1 MKTFKALSALL
12 NYPSAELQEA
22 VGDIRRVLTE
32 ERQVPTDTLAP
43 LLSRLREIDLFELQA
58 DYVDLFDRTPRLSLY
73 LFEHIHGD
81 SRERGRAMVDL
92 HRLYRRHG
100 LELDTREL
108 PDYLPLFLEFLST
121 LPGDEA
127 QALLAETVHILTAL
141 ETRLTERGSEYAAV
155 LTALVKLADTQPDP
169 RAVAGLRNLPDAA
182 PETLDQEW
190 EEAPVSFGPGCEQG
204 KHMERPL
211 AAKRK

>member
-22 VGDIRRVLTE
+22 AGDIRRVLTE
-32 ERQVPTDTLAP
+32 EKRVPTDTLAP
-43 LLSRLREIDLFELQA
+43 LLRRLRETDLFELQA
-58 DYVDLFDRTPRLSLY
+58 DYVDLFDRTPKLSLY

-121 LPGDEA
+121 LPVDEA
-127 QALLAETVHILTAL
+127 QTLLAETVHILAAL
-141 ETRLTERGSEYAAV
+141 ETRLAERGSEYAAV
-155 LTALVKLADTQPDP
+155 LTALVMLADTPPAP

-182 PETLDQEW
+182 PEILDQEW
-190 EEAPVSFGPGCEQG
+190 EEAPVSFGPGCDQGRDGEQ
-204 KHMERPL
+204 PL
-211 AAKRK
+211 ALKGK